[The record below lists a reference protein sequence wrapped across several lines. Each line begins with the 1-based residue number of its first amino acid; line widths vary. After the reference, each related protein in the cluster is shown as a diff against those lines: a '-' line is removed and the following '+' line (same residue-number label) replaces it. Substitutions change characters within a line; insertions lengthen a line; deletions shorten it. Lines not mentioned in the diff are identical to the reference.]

1 MSNPSVENLRSVFF
15 IQLGLLAVMAVLFII
30 GYADW
35 GIHVGAFFFAVVLGA
50 LGASVS
56 LMRRIMNKESLFAGM
71 RDNDHHLSTLIPILY
86 GTLMAGIAYLL
97 FMSGIL
103 SGDDGG
109 GLFTTNLFP
118 NFTEVEDSG
127 DSLLKQFVETSPDGI
142 PNAGKLLV
150 WCFIAGYSERFIT
163 GILHKLEQTTPRT
176 GG

>member
-1 MSNPSVENLRSVFF
+1 
-15 IQLGLLAVMAVLFII
+15 MAVLFIL
-30 GYADW
+30 GYVDW

-56 LMRRIMNKESLFAGM
+56 LMKRIMNKEPLFAGM
-71 RDNDHHLSTLIPILY
+71 RDDDRQLSTFIPILY

-118 NFTEVEDSG
+118 NFIPGENTEA
-127 DSLLKQFVETSPDGI
+127 SLLEQFVETTPDGI
-142 PNAGKLLV
+142 PNAGKLLI
-150 WCFIAGYSERFIT
+150 WCFIAGYSERFVT
-163 GILHKLEQTTPRT
+163 GILHKLEATTPRS
-176 GG
+176 GDNAGA